1 MKKQINPQLIWFI
14 SSYIIFH
21 FILFVMQGEK
31 EVFWYLYTG
40 IMMIAGISYVFYQR
54 EIKSK
59 RLLQSIGY
67 GLIGAVLLVILQLL
81 LSQIYNGLS
90 YASLLKELMQAGVFY
105 KWQMLVTIVITIPCH
120 ELYIRTILQNQ
131 LQLKF
136 SQPLVA
142 IVVSAF
148 ASSSL
153 FLYLNHFAIFIF
165 IFLAQ
170 LILSTLYFY
179 TKRIVTSYIAQ
190 VAAIIILVIIF
201 S

>member
-1 MKKQINPQLIWFI
+1 MWFI

-105 KWQMLVTIVITIPCH
+105 KWQMLVTIVIAIPCH

>member
-1 MKKQINPQLIWFI
+1 MKKQINAQLIWFI
-14 SSYIIFH
+14 SSFVLFH
-21 FILFVMQGEK
+21 ILLFIMKGDK

-40 IMMIAGISYVFYQR
+40 IMLIAGISYIFYQR

-67 GLIGAVLLVILQLL
+67 GLIGAIFLVLLQLL
-81 LSQIYNGLS
+81 LSLIYNGLS
-90 YASLLKELMQAGVFY
+90 YEALFKELMRAGVFY
-105 KWQMLVTIVITIPCH
+105 KWQMLVTIVIAIPCH

-131 LQLKF
+131 LQQKL
-136 SQPLVA
+136 SQPIIA
-142 IVVSAF
+142 IVIAAL

-153 FLYLNHFAIFIF
+153 FLYLGNIPIFVF

-179 TKRIVTSYIAQ
+179 TKRIITSYIAQ

>member
-1 MKKQINPQLIWFI
+1 MKKQINAQLIWFI
-14 SSYIIFH
+14 SSFVLFH
-21 FILFVMQGEK
+21 ILLFIMKGEK

-40 IMMIAGISYVFYQR
+40 IMLIAGISYIFYQR
-54 EIKSK
+54 EINSK

-67 GLIGAVLLVILQLL
+67 GLIGAIFLVLLQLL
-81 LSQIYNGLS
+81 LSLIYSGLS
-90 YASLLKELMQAGVFY
+90 YEALFKELMRAGVFY
-105 KWQMLVTIVITIPCH
+105 KWQMLVTIVIAIPCH

-131 LQLKF
+131 LQQKL
-136 SQPLVA
+136 SQPIIA
-142 IVVSAF
+142 IVIAAL

-153 FLYLNHFAIFIF
+153 FLYLGNIPIFVF
-165 IFLAQ
+165 ILLAQ

-179 TKRIVTSYIAQ
+179 TKRIITSYIAQ

>member
-1 MKKQINPQLIWFI
+1 MKKQINAQLIWFI
-14 SSYIIFH
+14 SSFVLFH
-21 FILFVMQGEK
+21 ILLFIMKGEK

-40 IMMIAGISYVFYQR
+40 IMLIAGISYIFYQR

-67 GLIGAVLLVILQLL
+67 GLIGAIFLVLLQLL
-81 LSQIYNGLS
+81 LSLIYSGLS
-90 YASLLKELMQAGVFY
+90 YEALFKELMRAGVFY
-105 KWQMLVTIVITIPCH
+105 KWQMLVTIVIAIPCH

-131 LQLKF
+131 LQQKL
-136 SQPLVA
+136 SQPIIA
-142 IVVSAF
+142 IVIASL

-153 FLYLNHFAIFIF
+153 FLYLGNIPIFVF
-165 IFLAQ
+165 ILLAQ

-179 TKRIVTSYIAQ
+179 TKRIITSYIAQ

>member
-1 MKKQINPQLIWFI
+1 MKKQINAQLIWFI
-14 SSYIIFH
+14 SSFVLFH
-21 FILFVMQGEK
+21 ILLFIMKGEK

-40 IMMIAGISYVFYQR
+40 IMLIAGISYIFYQR

-67 GLIGAVLLVILQLL
+67 GLIGAIFLVLLQLL
-81 LSQIYNGLS
+81 LSLIYSGLS
-90 YASLLKELMQAGVFY
+90 YEALFKELMRAGVFY
-105 KWQMLVTIVITIPCH
+105 KWQMLVTIVIAIPCH

-131 LQLKF
+131 LQQKL
-136 SQPLVA
+136 SQPIIA
-142 IVVSAF
+142 IVIA
-148 ASSSL
+148 ALDSSSL
-153 FLYLNHFAIFIF
+153 FLYLGNIPIFVF
-165 IFLAQ
+165 ILLAQ

-179 TKRIVTSYIAQ
+179 TKRIITSYIAQ

>member
-1 MKKQINPQLIWFI
+1 MKKQINAQLIWFI
-14 SSYIIFH
+14 SSFVLFH
-21 FILFVMQGEK
+21 ILLFIMKGEK

-40 IMMIAGISYVFYQR
+40 IMLIAGISYIFYQR

-67 GLIGAVLLVILQLL
+67 GLIGAIFLVLLQLL
-81 LSQIYNGLS
+81 LSLIYSSLS
-90 YASLLKELMQAGVFY
+90 YEALFKELMRAGVFY
-105 KWQMLVTIVITIPCH
+105 KWQMLVTIVIAIPCH

-131 LQLKF
+131 LQQKL
-136 SQPLVA
+136 SQPIIA
-142 IVVSAF
+142 IVIAAL

-153 FLYLNHFAIFIF
+153 FLYLGNIPIFVF
-165 IFLAQ
+165 ILLAQ

-179 TKRIVTSYIAQ
+179 TKRIITSYIAQ

>member
-1 MKKQINPQLIWFI
+1 MKKQINAQLIWFI
-14 SSYIIFH
+14 SSFVLFH
-21 FILFVMQGEK
+21 ILLFIMKDEK

-40 IMMIAGISYVFYQR
+40 IMLIAGISYIFYQR

-67 GLIGAVLLVILQLL
+67 GLIGAIFLVLLQLL
-81 LSQIYNGLS
+81 LSLIYSGLS
-90 YASLLKELMQAGVFY
+90 YEALFKELMRAGVFY
-105 KWQMLVTIVITIPCH
+105 KWQMLVTIVIAIPCH

-131 LQLKF
+131 LQQKL
-136 SQPLVA
+136 SQPIIA
-142 IVVSAF
+142 IVIAAL

-153 FLYLNHFAIFIF
+153 FLYLGNIPIFVF
-165 IFLAQ
+165 ILLAQ

-179 TKRIVTSYIAQ
+179 TKRIITSYIAQ